1 MADSDRFDEECK
13 KEIEG
18 NLGNLEPIWDEPFLF
33 SEAVLPEI
41 ASDVLP
47 SPLKEFAASLSA
59 NLETP
64 ESAAVLCCLSVLA
77 TAVQGKFDVAVS
89 KDYHE
94 PLNLYVMVAMP
105 PANRKSSILR
115 QCLAPLRNY
124 EKEISAKLM
133 PQIRREVSLYLSKKQ
148 EIELMRRKLSGNDNT
163 HLIEEIAEKEAE
175 LKEPSVC
182 PKYFL
187 TDTTTESLAL
197 ALEEQNGRIALLS
210 DEGGLI
216 DTWSGLYSGGIANID
231 ALLKGWDGGDLR
243 IKRKDK
249 EIFLSPLIT
258 LFLIVQ
264 PVILENLSKN
274 KVFCGKGFFERFL
287 FCVPASK
294 IGYRKHNFQSIDEIA
309 SNEYHKAIYDLLRSN
324 KNGVSLTLSNQAF
337 ALWRDFQNKV
347 EYSLR
352 NGQPLYDCQGWGGK
366 ISGQVIRIAGLL
378 HLAQTRG
385 KTTVI
390 KESIMKNALRI
401 GDVLITH
408 AQSVFNEFTFYSDNK
423 TRDAATVWNAVKQ
436 MKSLCFTQKDLTVA
450 LRHKMLA
457 ERIREAVPILI
468 DRNLISDPIFS
479 NGGRTLTYQVNPIAL
494 ERDGHD

>member
-1 MADSDRFDEECK
+1 M
-13 KEIEG
+13 
-18 NLGNLEPIWDEPFLF
+18 
-33 SEAVLPEI
+33 
-41 ASDVLP
+41 
-47 SPLKEFAASLSA
+47 
-59 NLETP
+59 
-64 ESAAVLCCLSVLA
+64 
-77 TAVQGKFDVAVS
+77 
-89 KDYHE
+89 
-94 PLNLYVMVAMP
+94 
-105 PANRKSSILR
+105 
-115 QCLAPLRNY
+115 
-124 EKEISAKLM
+124 
-133 PQIRREVSLYLSKKQ
+133 
-148 EIELMRRKLSGNDNT
+148 
-163 HLIEEIAEKEAE
+163 
-175 LKEPSVC
+175 
-182 PKYFL
+182 
-187 TDTTTESLAL
+187 
-197 ALEEQNGRIALLS
+197 
-210 DEGGLI
+210 
-216 DTWSGLYSGGIANID
+216 
-231 ALLKGWDGGDLR
+231 
-243 IKRKDK
+243 
-249 EIFLSPLIT
+249 
-258 LFLIVQ
+258 
-264 PVILENLSKN
+264 
-274 KVFCGKGFFERFL
+274 
-287 FCVPASK
+287 
-294 IGYRKHNFQSIDEIA
+294 
-309 SNEYHKAIYDLLRSN
+309 
-324 KNGVSLTLSNQAF
+324 
-337 ALWRDFQNKV
+337 WRDFQNKV